1 MYFHRLLLLLI
12 PAIYMVLP
20 LIIESWQTL
29 NGPWYLPY
37 LIWLGVIIIAYLIER
52 RHRDV

>member
-12 PAIYMVLP
+12 PALYLVVP
-20 LIIESWQTL
+20 LIIESWQGL

-37 LIWLGVIIIAYLIER
+37 LIWLGVIIIAFIIER
-52 RHRDV
+52 KLRNV